1 MQKLELSPAAAA
13 AIVNAAGSAIGSVV
27 TGSAEII
34 KELREAGIIG
44 AKGGLTRKGSIRRE
58 RIVNAWMDASF

>member
-13 AIVNAAGSAIGSVV
+13 AIVNAPCSAQGATV
-27 TGSAEII
+27 TGDAEII

-44 AKGGLTRKGSIRRE
+44 PKDGLTRTGSIRRE
-58 RIVNAWMDASF
+58 RIVSAWLDASF